1 MGHKVTSIF
10 KYMRGIFKRKSKL
23 SSVRVFDLHKSKRV
37 VDLLRK
43 NSTEID
49 ALKKRMD
56 QLEADYLR
64 LKEAYGES
72 HKPKFKDE
80 G

>member
-10 KYMRGIFKRKSKL
+10 KYMRGAFKRKSKL

-37 VDLLRK
+37 IDLLRR
-43 NSTEID
+43 NSIEIEN
-49 ALKKRMD
+49 LKKRMD
-56 QLEADYLR
+56 QLEADYLW
-64 LKEAYGES
+64 LKEAYGEFRKS
-72 HKPKFKDE
+72 KFKDE